1 MLRKET
7 KASDNI
13 SNCVNM
19 ILKGA
24 KKRRSYAVAAVKNLN
39 SDMGMG
45 ANISVVK

>member
-13 SNCVNM
+13 SNCANM

-24 KKRRSYAVAAVKNLN
+24 KKRRSYAIAAVKSLS

-45 ANISVVK
+45 TNIRLAK